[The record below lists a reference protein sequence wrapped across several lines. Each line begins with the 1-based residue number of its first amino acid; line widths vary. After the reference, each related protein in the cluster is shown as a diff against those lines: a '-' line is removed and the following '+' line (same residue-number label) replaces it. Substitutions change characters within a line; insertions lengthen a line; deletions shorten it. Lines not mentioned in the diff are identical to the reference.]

1 MPKLYNATTGA
12 ELGEI
17 TDEQLEFLQDQL
29 EEESAEDQD
38 YYINQETLEY
48 FAEQGADQAL
58 IDLLQAALAG
68 RDEIDIRWD

>member
-48 FAEQGADQAL
+48 FAEQGADRAL

>member
-1 MPKLYNATTGA
+1 MAKLYDATTGA

-17 TDEQLEFLQDQL
+17 TDPQLEFLQEQL
-29 EEESAEDQD
+29 EEESAGDQD
-38 YYINQETLEY
+38 YYINQETLDY
-48 FAEQGADQAL
+48 FAEQGADRGL